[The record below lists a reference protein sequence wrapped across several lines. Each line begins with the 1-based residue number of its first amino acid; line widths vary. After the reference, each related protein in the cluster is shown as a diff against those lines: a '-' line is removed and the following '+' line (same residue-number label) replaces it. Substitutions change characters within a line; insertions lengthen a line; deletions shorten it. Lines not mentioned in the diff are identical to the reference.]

1 MRTRPLLRPALPPAL
16 LLMALLSGCAPLERA
31 RPEAA
36 AVAAPAAWLTGATGS
51 ATVSPTWWRAFG
63 DPTLERLVEQALA
76 RNADVLAAAA
86 VVQEAQAN
94 VDLARSALRPS
105 LNLALGAQR
114 GRSLGGAG
122 ATTSTALQPEAQVS
136 WQADLFGR
144 LGHLTQAARLQYVAS
159 QADRDAAALSVASA
173 VAQAYIGL
181 IALDARL
188 HVSLETVES
197 RREALRLASD
207 QAQVGYISE
216 YELTQAQ
223 AEYAAVEQA
232 IPQLRQAI
240 AAQENALRRLTGDLP
255 GPVSRGATLR
265 SLQLPPVPATLPSDL
280 LRHRPDIRSVELTLA
295 AADAGLAA
303 ARQAFLPQV
312 ALSASLGQL
321 FTNALDYD
329 PVTVWSLGGSVLAP
343 IFSGG
348 RLNAQM
354 NVATAQRDQAAFAY
368 RGVVL
373 AAFQEVETALTG
385 AQRLAEQFDRA
396 LERRDILLRTT
407 ARATDRYRSGYAS
420 YLEQLDAQRSLYSTE
435 LDAIGVRED
444 QLNNIVRLYQAL
456 GGGWNG
462 ASERRGP

>member
-1 MRTRPLLRPALPPAL
+1 MRRRLLLPSALPPAL
-16 LLMALLSGCAPLERA
+16 FIAGFLSGCAPLDRQ

-36 AVAAPAAWLTGATGS
+36 AVAAPTAWRAGAAGN

-63 DPTLERLVEQALA
+63 DPMLERLIKQALA
-76 RNADVLAAAA
+76 RNTDVLVAAARA
-86 VVQEAQAN
+86 QEAQAN
-94 VDLARSALRPS
+94 VALARSAMLPS
-105 LNLALGAQR
+105 LDVALGAQR
-114 GRSLGGAG
+114 GHSFGATGGA
-122 ATTSTALQPEAQVS
+122 TSTVLQPEAQVS

-144 LGHLTQAARLQYVAS
+144 LGRLTQAARLQYVAS
-159 QADRDAAALSVASA
+159 QADRDAMALSVASG
-173 VAQAYIGL
+173 VAQTYIGL
-181 IALDARL
+181 LALDARL

-207 QAQVGYISE
+207 QAEVGYISA

-232 IPQLRQAI
+232 IPQLRRAI

-255 GPVSRGATLR
+255 GAVERGSSLR
-265 SLQLPPVPATLPSDL
+265 TLQLPEVPATLPSDL

-295 AADAGLAA
+295 AADVGLAA

-312 ALSASLGQL
+312 AFSASLGQL

-329 PVTVWSLGGSVLAP
+329 PVTVWSLGGSILAP
-343 IFSGG
+343 IFNGG
-348 RLNAQM
+348 RLDAQLD
-354 NVATAQRDQAAFAY
+354 VAAARRDQAAYAY

-373 AAFQEVETALTG
+373 AAFQDVETALTA

-396 LERRDILLRTT
+396 LERREILLRTT
-407 ARATDRYRSGYAS
+407 AGATDRYRSGYAS

-435 LDAIGVRED
+435 LDAIGVREN
-444 QLNNIVRLYQAL
+444 QLNNIVVLYGAL
-456 GGGWNG
+456 GGGWRG
-462 ASERRGP
+462 AAEKAVE